1 MEFNFRKSIK
11 IIIAA
16 ILLFT
21 LLFTQGNLVAQ
32 TTRTSYKIL
41 GISVEGNKS
50 ADARTIIA
58 NSGLKVGDEI
68 QVPGDQTLNAI
79 KKLWALNIFSDVQII
94 IDKQISDGIFL
105 LIKVDEYPRVEKVIV
120 TGNDEISSSDIEAKI
135 NLRTGQILK
144 PQEVQKL
151 ISSILKLYEEDGY
164 LNAEIK
170 AKYYTYLSSDS
181 TEDQYKI
188 TWRNKADFSDEHTT
202 EYDPDDQSYSSLI
215 EKAKNRILLILDIK
229 ENDRIIV
236 RKIEF
241 IGNNYF
247 DGSELSGEFEETEVA
262 QWWKFWA
269 SGKFDKKKYDE
280 DKKLIEK
287 FYQKNGFRDSEILS
301 DSLVYSND
309 KKDVEIYISVYEGP
323 QYKVRNIVW
332 DGNSIYSDEVL
343 AERLGFKPGDIYDLE
358 RFNQNLRGNEKQNDI
373 ASLYLDNGYLTFNLK
388 TEEEKIGADSIDIT
402 ILVSERNQFKVGKVD
417 IIGND
422 KTKDKVI
429 RRELF
434 TIPGDFFNRAL
445 MLRSL
450 QQLANLQF
458 FNVEKLYT
466 EGVDYNLANDSTVNV
481 AFKVEEKSSDYL
493 NASVGYSGSFGFS
506 GAVGITLT
514 NFSIAEPFQLGGG
527 QILSFNWQFGVGNI
541 YRTFSLGF
549 TEPWLYDTPTLVGFD
564 FFDTR
569 QQYFYDLRQS
579 GGSVKVGRRLKWPD
593 DYFYLQG
600 FFRYQGNNVI
610 DGGNFYR
617 EGRTSQFTLGGTI
630 SRRNVDNPIFPSL
643 GSSISLDGEISGGPI
658 LPGDVDYFKIN
669 FKSEWY
675 KRLFNTNK
683 LALYNSAEFGYLE
696 EIVAGTPVQPFEYF
710 FMGGNGLIIA
720 TLPLRGYNDR
730 SVGPTNS
737 NGDIIGGRVSARIT
751 SELRFAVAL
760 DPIPLYI
767 LAFAEAGNVF
777 ENINSADF
785 FSLRRSA
792 GFGARILINPIG
804 LIGFDL
810 GYGFDRKAVDG
821 DSPGWIF
828 HFQFG
833 KGF

>member
-1 MEFNFRKSIK
+1 MEFNFKSVAKIFLALIFLTQFVASININSQSSRK
-11 IIIAA
+11 
-16 ILLFT
+16 
-21 LLFTQGNLVAQ
+21 N
-32 TTRTSYKIL
+32 YKIL
-41 GISVEGNKS
+41 GVNVEGNKS
-50 ADARTIIA
+50 ADARTIVA

-68 QVPGDQTLNAI
+68 QIPGDQTLNAI
-79 KKLWALNIFSDVQII
+79 KRLWALNIFSDVQII
-94 IDKQISDGIFL
+94 IEKEISGGVFL

-120 TGNDEISSSDIEAKI
+120 NGNDEISTSDIEAKV

-151 ISSILKLYEEDGY
+151 IGNILKLYEDDGY

-170 AKYYTYLSSDS
+170 AKYYAFFSSDS
-181 TEDQYKI
+181 TEDEYSV
-188 TWRNKADFSDEHTT
+188 TWQNREDLSDEYTT
-202 EYDPDDQSYSSLI
+202 TYDPDDQAYSSLN
-215 EKAKNRILLILDIK
+215 EKIKNRILLILDIK

-236 RKIEF
+236 RDIHF
-241 IGNNYF
+241 VGNNYF
-247 DGSELSGEFEETEVA
+247 DNDELIGAFEETEVKK
-262 QWWKFWA
+262 WWKFWS
-269 SGKFDKKKYDE
+269 SGKFDKKKFDE
-280 DKKLIEK
+280 DKKILQK
-287 FYQKNGFRDSEILS
+287 FYQKNGFRDAEILS

-309 KKDVEIYISVYEGP
+309 NQDVEIYISLHEGP
-323 QYKVRNIVW
+323 QYKIRNIVW
-332 DGNSIYSDEVL
+332 EGNSIYNDEVL
-343 AERLGFKPGDIYDLE
+343 AERLGFNKGDIFDLE
-358 RFNQNLRGNEKQNDI
+358 RFNQNLRGNEKQSDI

-429 RRELF
+429 RRELYS
-434 TIPGDFFNRAL
+434 IPGDFFNRAL

-466 EGVDYNLANDSTVNV
+466 EGVDYNLVNDSTVNV

-549 TEPWLYDTPTLVGFD
+549 TEPWLYDTPTLIGFD

-579 GGSVKVGRRLKWPD
+579 GGSVKLGRRLKWPD
-593 DYFYLQG
+593 DYFYIQG

-617 EGRTSQFTLGGTI
+617 EGKTDQFTLGTTI

-643 GSSISLDGEISGGPI
+643 GSSLSIDAEISGGAF

-683 LALYNSAEFGYLE
+683 LALYNSAEIGYLE

-720 TLPLRGYNDR
+720 TTPLRGYNDR
-730 SVGPTNS
+730 SVGPKNV
-737 NGDIIGGRVSARIT
+737 NGDVIGGRVNARFS

-760 DPIPLYI
+760 DPIPLYV
-767 LAFAEAGNVF
+767 LAFAEAGNVY
-777 ENINSADF
+777 ENINSTDF
-785 FSLRRSA
+785 FNLRRSA

-810 GYGFDRKAVDG
+810 GYGFDRRAVDG
-821 DSPGWIF
+821 DDPSWIF

>member
-1 MEFNFRKSIK
+1 MEFNFKSVAKIFLALIFLTQFVASISINSQSSRK
-11 IIIAA
+11 
-16 ILLFT
+16 
-21 LLFTQGNLVAQ
+21 N
-32 TTRTSYKIL
+32 YKIL
-41 GISVEGNKS
+41 GVNVEGNKS
-50 ADARTIIA
+50 ADARTIVA

-68 QVPGDQTLNAI
+68 QIPGDQTLNAI
-79 KKLWALNIFSDVQII
+79 KRLWALNIFSDVQII
-94 IDKQISDGIFL
+94 IEKEISGGVFL

-120 TGNDEISSSDIEAKI
+120 NGNDEISTSDIEAKI

-151 ISSILKLYEEDGY
+151 IGNILKLYEDDGY

-170 AKYYTYLSSDS
+170 AKYYAFFSSDS
-181 TEDQYKI
+181 TEDEYSV
-188 TWRNKADFSDEHTT
+188 TWQNREDLSDEYTT
-202 EYDPDDQSYSSLI
+202 TYDPDDQAYSSLN
-215 EKAKNRILLILDIK
+215 EKIKNRILLILDIK

-236 RKIEF
+236 RDIHF
-241 IGNNYF
+241 VGNNYF
-247 DGSELSGEFEETEVA
+247 DNDELIGAFEETEVKK
-262 QWWKFWA
+262 WWKFWS
-269 SGKFDKKKYDE
+269 SGKFDKKKFDE
-280 DKKLIEK
+280 DKKILQK
-287 FYQKNGFRDSEILS
+287 FYQKNGFRDAEILS

-309 KKDVEIYISVYEGP
+309 NQDVEIYISLHEGT
-323 QYKVRNIVW
+323 QYKIRNIVW
-332 DGNSIYSDEVL
+332 EGNSIYNDEVL
-343 AERLGFKPGDIYDLE
+343 AERLGFNKGDIFDLE
-358 RFNQNLRGNEKQNDI
+358 RFNQNLRGNEKQSDI

-429 RRELF
+429 RRELYS
-434 TIPGDFFNRAL
+434 IPGDFFNRAL

-466 EGVDYNLANDSTVNV
+466 EGVDYNLVNDSTVNV

-549 TEPWLYDTPTLVGFD
+549 TEPWLYDTPTLIGFD

-569 QQYFYDLRQS
+569 QQYFYDMRQS
-579 GGSVKVGRRLKWPD
+579 GGSIKAGRRLKWPD
-593 DYFYLQG
+593 DYFYVQA
-600 FFRYQGNNVI
+600 FFKYQGNNVI
-610 DGGNFYR
+610 DGGGFYP
-617 EGRTSQFTLGGTI
+617 EGKTNQFTLGATI

-643 GSSISLDGEISGGPI
+643 GSSLSLDGEISGGAI

-683 LALYNSAEFGYLE
+683 LALYNSAEIGYLE
-696 EIVAGTPVQPFEYF
+696 EIVAGTHVLPFEYF

-720 TLPLRGYNDR
+720 TTPLRGYNDR
-730 SVGPTNS
+730 SVGPKNV
-737 NGDIIGGRVSARIT
+737 NGDVIGGRVNARFS

-760 DPIPLYI
+760 DPIPLYV
-767 LAFAEAGNVF
+767 LAFAEAGNVY
-777 ENINSADF
+777 ENINSTDF
-785 FSLRRSA
+785 FNLRRSA

-810 GYGFDRKAVDG
+810 GYGFDRRAVDG
-821 DSPGWIF
+821 DDPSWIF

>member
-1 MEFNFRKSIK
+1 MEFNFKSVAKIFLALIFLTQFVASISINSQSSRK
-11 IIIAA
+11 
-16 ILLFT
+16 
-21 LLFTQGNLVAQ
+21 N
-32 TTRTSYKIL
+32 YKIL
-41 GISVEGNKS
+41 GVNVEGNKS
-50 ADARTIIA
+50 ADARTIVA

-68 QVPGDQTLNAI
+68 QIPGDQTLNAI
-79 KKLWALNIFSDVQII
+79 KRLWALNIFSDVQII
-94 IDKQISDGIFL
+94 IEKEISGGVFL

-120 TGNDEISSSDIEAKI
+120 NGNDEISTSDIEAKI

-151 ISSILKLYEEDGY
+151 IGNILKLYEDDGY

-170 AKYYTYLSSDS
+170 AKYYAFFSSDS
-181 TEDQYKI
+181 TEDEYSV
-188 TWRNKADFSDEHTT
+188 TWQNREDLSDEYTT
-202 EYDPDDQSYSSLI
+202 TYDPDDQAYSSLN
-215 EKAKNRILLILDIK
+215 EKIKNRILLILDIK

-236 RKIEF
+236 RDIHF
-241 IGNNYF
+241 VGNNYF
-247 DGSELSGEFEETEVA
+247 DNDELIGAFEETEVKK
-262 QWWKFWA
+262 WWKFWS
-269 SGKFDKKKYDE
+269 SGKFDKKKFDE
-280 DKKLIEK
+280 DKKILQK
-287 FYQKNGFRDSEILS
+287 FYQKNGFRDAEILS

-309 KKDVEIYISVYEGP
+309 NQDVEIYISLHEGP
-323 QYKVRNIVW
+323 QYKIRNIVW
-332 DGNSIYSDEVL
+332 EGNSIYNDEVL
-343 AERLGFKPGDIYDLE
+343 AERLGFNKGDIFDLE
-358 RFNQNLRGNEKQNDI
+358 RFNQNLRGNEKQSDI

-429 RRELF
+429 RRELYS
-434 TIPGDFFNRAL
+434 IPGDFFNRAL

-466 EGVDYNLANDSTVNV
+466 EGVDYNLVNDSTVNV

-527 QILSFNWQFGVGNI
+527 QILSFNWQFGVENI

-549 TEPWLYDTPTLVGFD
+549 TEPWLYDTPTLIGFD

-579 GGSVKVGRRLKWPD
+579 GGSVKLGRRLKWPD
-593 DYFYLQG
+593 DYFYIQG

-617 EGRTSQFTLGGTI
+617 EGKTDQFTLGTTI

-643 GSSISLDGEISGGPI
+643 GSSLSIDAEISGGAF

-683 LALYNSAEFGYLE
+683 LALYNSAEIGYLE

-720 TLPLRGYNDR
+720 TTPLRGYNDR
-730 SVGPTNS
+730 SVGPKNV
-737 NGDIIGGRVSARIT
+737 NGDVIGGRVNARFS

-760 DPIPLYI
+760 DPIPLYV
-767 LAFAEAGNVF
+767 LAFAEAGNVY
-777 ENINSADF
+777 ENINSTDF
-785 FSLRRSA
+785 FNLRRSA

-810 GYGFDRKAVDG
+810 GYGFDRRAVDG
-821 DSPGWIF
+821 DDPSWIF

>member
-1 MEFNFRKSIK
+1 MEFNFKSVAKIFLALIFLTQFVASISINSQSSRK
-11 IIIAA
+11 
-16 ILLFT
+16 
-21 LLFTQGNLVAQ
+21 N
-32 TTRTSYKIL
+32 YKIL
-41 GISVEGNKS
+41 GVNVEGNKS
-50 ADARTIIA
+50 ADARTIVA

-68 QVPGDQTLNAI
+68 QIPGDQTLNAI
-79 KKLWALNIFSDVQII
+79 KRLWALNIFSDVQII
-94 IDKQISDGIFL
+94 IEKEISGGVFL

-120 TGNDEISSSDIEAKI
+120 NGNDEISTSDIEAKI

-151 ISSILKLYEEDGY
+151 IGNILKLYEDDGY

-170 AKYYTYLSSDS
+170 AKYYAFFSSDS
-181 TEDQYKI
+181 TEDEYSV
-188 TWRNKADFSDEHTT
+188 TWQNREDLSDEYTT
-202 EYDPDDQSYSSLI
+202 TYDPDDQAYSSLN
-215 EKAKNRILLILDIK
+215 EKIKNRILLILDIK

-236 RKIEF
+236 RDIHF
-241 IGNNYF
+241 VGNNYF
-247 DGSELSGEFEETEVA
+247 DNDELIGAFEETEVKK
-262 QWWKFWA
+262 WWKFWS
-269 SGKFDKKKYDE
+269 SGKFDKKKFDE
-280 DKKLIEK
+280 DKKILQK
-287 FYQKNGFRDSEILS
+287 FYQKNGFRDAEILS

-309 KKDVEIYISVYEGP
+309 NQDVEIYISLHEGP
-323 QYKVRNIVW
+323 QYKIRNIVW
-332 DGNSIYSDEVL
+332 EGNSIYNDEVL
-343 AERLGFKPGDIYDLE
+343 AERLGFNKGDIFDLE
-358 RFNQNLRGNEKQNDI
+358 RFNQNLRGNEKQSDI

-429 RRELF
+429 RRELYS
-434 TIPGDFFNRAL
+434 IPGDFFNRAL

-466 EGVDYNLANDSTVNV
+466 EGVDYNLVNDSTVNV

-549 TEPWLYDTPTLVGFD
+549 TEPWLYDTPTLIGFD

-579 GGSVKVGRRLKWPD
+579 GGSVKLGRRLKWPD
-593 DYFYLQG
+593 DYFYIQG

-617 EGRTSQFTLGGTI
+617 EGKTDQFTLGTTI

-643 GSSISLDGEISGGPI
+643 GSSLSIDAEISGGAF

-683 LALYNSAEFGYLE
+683 LALYNSAEIGYLE

-720 TLPLRGYNDR
+720 TTPLRGYNDR
-730 SVGPTNS
+730 SVGPKNV
-737 NGDIIGGRVSARIT
+737 NGDVIGGRVNARFS

-760 DPIPLYI
+760 DPIPLYV
-767 LAFAEAGNVF
+767 LAFAEAGNVY
-777 ENINSADF
+777 ENINSTDF
-785 FSLRRSA
+785 FNLRRSA

-810 GYGFDRKAVDG
+810 GYGFDRRAVDG
-821 DSPGWIF
+821 DDPSWIF